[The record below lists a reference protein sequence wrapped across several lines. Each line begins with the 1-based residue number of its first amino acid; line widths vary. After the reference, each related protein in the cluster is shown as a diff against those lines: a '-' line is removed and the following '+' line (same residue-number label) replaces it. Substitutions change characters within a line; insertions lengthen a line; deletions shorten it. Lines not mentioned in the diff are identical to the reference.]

1 MAVSSIT
8 LEIDLDDAK
17 ARKALDDFNK
27 AMAKVKGEKPFT
39 EKDKIQAE
47 AYESQMEALQRRRQ
61 QKQEQANRENIKH
74 QREVLKTQ
82 QEQNRLAETQA
93 RIEAQAQK
101 NAQKAQQ
108 STEQAQQNTQKSQV
122 EQEKIVNNLRKNQ
135 IFSSMIQPAISA
147 MGQVGMG
154 FLSPSASSIIS
165 GISGG
170 LGGIGQSI
178 GGALSTNSPVAGS
191 IVSGIAQA
199 IPMLGAGISQLVA
212 TKYSRFTEYAP
223 FEIQNMMARR
233 RTGYGINLSEGAKLG
248 YSPQETASLYNQ
260 YAASFGSYTLS
271 ETPSDVLKNIRA
283 SELFG
288 INPMAIPTFGAIG
301 GFSGGTRQ
309 NETEMS
315 TLAKSILVYGRG
327 REGLV
332 GSQMERL
339 LSSIS
344 SGIQN
349 LTSKGLTIDAQ
360 SFANFALGQSGTQ
373 IRGERA
379 VQATQGFL
387 GIADRAFSQ
396 YASNFSGLA
405 ETSMIAQAAQGA
417 KNPMQMLS
425 RLDTMR
431 KNPLSARGALSKL
444 PSSVREMAL
453 MGAGLS
459 LEQANF
465 IMGVTPTGITEG
477 ESFGNS
483 LIDSFAKNAPASV
496 ALASVNAE
504 RIQRTEAF
512 MQTDQ
517 GKQQLESLLTIQK
530 NIEEF
535 VENLGGG
542 GTITSILDAIK
553 GLTDTIKD
561 IFK

>member
-165 GISGG
+165 GIGGG

-233 RTGYGINLSEGAKLG
+233 RTGYDLNLLEGAKLG

-260 YAASFGSYTLS
+260 YAASLGNYNANPYISTALR
-271 ETPSDVLKNIRA
+271 DVRA
-283 SELFG
+283 SELLG
-288 INPMAIPTFGAIG
+288 INPMAIPTFGAMG
-301 GFSGGTRQ
+301 GFSGGVKQ
-309 NETEMS
+309 NESSMS
-315 TLAKSILVYGRG
+315 TLAKSIVMFSMNK
-327 REGLV
+327 GLV
-332 GSQMERL
+332 GSQVEKL
-339 LSSIS
+339 LGSIS

-349 LTSKGLTIDAQ
+349 ITSKGLTIDAQ
-360 SFANFALGQSGTQ
+360 SFANFALGASGTN

-379 VQATQGFL
+379 VQATQGLL
-387 GIADRAFSQ
+387 GVADRAFSQ

-405 ETSMIAQAAQGA
+405 ETSMMAQAAQGA
-417 KNPMQMLS
+417 KSPMDMF
-425 RLDTMR
+425 RNLDTLR
-431 KNPLSARGALSKL
+431 KNPLAARGALSKL
-444 PSSVREMAL
+444 PKSVREMAL
-453 MGAGLS
+453 MGSGLS
-459 LEQANF
+459 LEQADF
-465 IMGVTPTGITEG
+465 IMGVSPAAITGGEGFGDELVRRFATE
-477 ESFGNS
+477 
-483 LIDSFAKNAPASV
+483 APASV

>member
-27 AMAKVKGEKPFT
+27 AMAKASGQQPQT
-39 EKDKIQAE
+39 EKE
-47 AYESQMEALQRRRQ
+47 RLREESSALQLEALERRRQ
-61 QKQEQANRENIKH
+61 QRQEQSNRENIRY
-74 QREVLKTQ
+74 QRESIRTQ
-82 QEQNRLAETQA
+82 IEQNRLT
-93 RIEAQAQK
+93 EAHGRL
-101 NAQKAQQ
+101 
-108 STEQAQQNTQKSQV
+108 ESQTNKQRSRD
-122 EQEKIVNNLRKNQ
+122 EEEKIATNLKRASRIKE
-135 IFSSMIQPAISA
+135 ISTPMIQG
-147 MGQVGMG
+147 MGQVGMS
-154 FLSPSASSIIS
+154 FLSPSASSIVS
-165 GISGG
+165 GLSGA
-170 LGGIGQSI
+170 I
-178 GGALSTNSPVAGS
+178 GGTGQMMGSFLESKSPAVGA

-465 IMGVTPTGITEG
+465 IMGVTPTGITGG